1 MSQEAACGCIT
12 RAPAL
17 PLGQGSTVSQ
27 IDSLT
32 PLAFRAAILDLQ
44 MQADLDWDGHF
55 SLHD

>member
-1 MSQEAACGCIT
+1 MSQEGRCGV

-17 PLGQGSTVSQ
+17 QLCQGSTVSQ

-32 PLAFRAAILDLQ
+32 PMAFRAAILDLQ
-44 MQADLDWDGHF
+44 MHADLDWDGNF